1 MKIEKEMR
9 FYFSE
14 KSLDE
19 VAGKLR
25 KNYKY
30 LHSYYEITTMYD
42 NPNPEL
48 TFYSK
53 EIDGRLRL
61 RCSRATTVSSF
72 GEVSSGDFD
81 DSQCLVTWKR
91 RIPTGRHGGIMR
103 EEEIEYKVTPEESE
117 SVKAIFED
125 VLKCKRVSSYERI
138 RSFLSTDFVQITCD
152 QFPYGLM
159 IEFELKGNLDEGIL
173 IEEIQKIGLDSS
185 NASNMSCD
193 DMYREL
199 CLEQGVTL
207 LSDIKFDDI
216 TMPKI
221 K

>member
-1 MKIEKEMR
+1 
-9 FYFSE
+9 
-14 KSLDE
+14 
-19 VAGKLR
+19 
-25 KNYKY
+25 
-30 LHSYYEITTMYD
+30 
-42 NPNPEL
+42 
-48 TFYSK
+48 
-53 EIDGRLRL
+53 
-61 RCSRATTVSSF
+61 
-72 GEVSSGDFD
+72 
-81 DSQCLVTWKR
+81 
-91 RIPTGRHGGIMR
+91 
-103 EEEIEYKVTPEESE
+103 
-117 SVKAIFED
+117 
-125 VLKCKRVSSYERI
+125 
-138 RSFLSTDFVQITCD
+138 
-152 QFPYGLM
+152 M